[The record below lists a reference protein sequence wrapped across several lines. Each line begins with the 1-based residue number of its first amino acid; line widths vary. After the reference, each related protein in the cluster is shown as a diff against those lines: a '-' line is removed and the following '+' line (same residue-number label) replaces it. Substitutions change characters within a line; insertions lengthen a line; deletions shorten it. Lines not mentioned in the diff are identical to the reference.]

1 MYIPDMTERFP
12 EGMDGVDMTDH
23 YFPDKGLIAKTQ
35 YDMWEATEQMERE
48 EFEQMKKEQ
57 MQQED

>member
-23 YFPDKGLIAKTQ
+23 YFPSKALITQTQ
-35 YDMWEATEQMERE
+35 YDMWEEMERMERE
-48 EFEQMKKEQ
+48 EFEQMKREQKEI
-57 MQQED
+57 